1 MAIGIDPDLLARH
14 VRGDCSFSE
23 QRQVREWLA
32 ASPANA
38 QELAFWRTLWESSAR
53 LHTDAMPGERNP
65 AHAVA
70 RIRARIAA
78 PRRLG
83 APPHPSYRPGGTGRL
98 AHLWPRGAGGSARSV
113 PRVWTFAVAG
123 VLVLVGALA
132 VRRSTMSDAMPRGAS
147 VRVYA
152 TRPGQRATI
161 MLGDGSRVVLA
172 VATTLRVPEGIS
184 TGARDVV
191 LDGEAYFTVR
201 HDATRPFRVRTRTA
215 VTEDLGTEFAVRAYP
230 GDSGVQVAVLS
241 GSVAVGPGPAAADHR
256 VSKRPLLVL
265 TAGQLGRLD
274 SAGAREERETVDVAL
289 YLAWTKGRL
298 VFRDTPL
305 REVARVLSRW
315 YDLDVT
321 VADTAI
327 AERRLTASFTT
338 EPVGQVLN
346 FIAPAVD
353 ARLEQHGRSV
363 QLYALRRSTP

>member
-1 MAIGIDPDLLARH
+1 MPSADTPLSLAPEDWERLDRYFGGELPADEAAA
-14 VRGDCSFSE
+14 VER
-23 QRQVREWLA
+23 WLA
-32 ASPANA
+32 ADPRRRVFADTVRSLAAGPSVAGAPAA
-38 QELAFWRTLWESSAR
+38 AV
-53 LHTDAMPGERNP
+53 ERF
-65 AHAVA
+65 
-70 RIRARIAA
+70 RARRKQIASQ
-78 PRRLG
+78 PVRPSTQGL
-83 APPHPSYRPGGTGRL
+83 HPS
-98 AHLWPRGAGGSARSV
+98 LWPRGVAGGSARSV
-113 PRVWTFAVAG
+113 ARAWTFAGAG
-123 VLVLVGALA
+123 ALALVGALA
-132 VRRSTMSDAMPRGAS
+132 VRSVATRHHTTPLGAPM
-147 VRVYA
+147 RVYA

-161 MLGDGSRVVLA
+161 TLGDGSRVVLA
-172 VATTLRVPEGIS
+172 VASTLRVPDGIS
-184 TGARDVV
+184 SGARDVV

-230 GDSGVQVAVLS
+230 EDSGVQVAVLS
-241 GSVAVGPGPAAADHR
+241 GSVAVGPGPTVANHGTA
-256 VSKRPLLVL
+256 KRPRLVL

-274 SAGAREERETVDVAL
+274 NAGGREERETVDVAL

-298 VFRDTPL
+298 VFHDTPL
-305 REVARVLSRW
+305 REVARLLSRW